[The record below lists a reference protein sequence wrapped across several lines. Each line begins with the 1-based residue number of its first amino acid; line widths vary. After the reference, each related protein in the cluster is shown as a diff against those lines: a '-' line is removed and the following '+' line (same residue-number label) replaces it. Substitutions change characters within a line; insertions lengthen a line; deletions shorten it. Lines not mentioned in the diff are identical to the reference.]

1 MEAARQGLRARVQ
14 GETTIAGSS
23 TVPAHVIDRP
33 ISDFHNNISIVHG
46 GVNKVKTQEK
56 TRESAG
62 SYTPGERRDRR
73 RARSDWQR
81 QQYRVAERELG
92 DDEDANS
99 HEAGDGAS

>member
-1 MEAARQGLRARVQ
+1 M
-14 GETTIAGSS
+14 
-23 TVPAHVIDRP
+23 
-33 ISDFHNNISIVHG
+33 
-46 GVNKVKTQEK
+46 KTQEK